1 MSISYH
7 EDTEIC
13 SHEDTELLVWNA
25 DLSLRVTSLSARLRG
40 LAGIGSGA
48 PALHVSDLWGN
59 DDRLAIALAAHQWA
73 LEGESL
79 AFEAPIAGTPYRCEV
94 EPLHDPSGAVVG
106 VAGRAIEASD
116 AASLDALAMGH
127 AERSAG
133 MGTWF
138 EDLRTGAVTMSDG
151 LAALLGTPRHL
162 TRLDIRAF
170 DHPDDRVTI
179 AETIASVGN
188 DDGYVCD
195 HRILCLGSRVRVVR
209 ERLRTVFDDRGVAVA
224 RVGTLIDITDLKE
237 REAELA
243 ELALHDPLTRLPNR
257 VALEERLAAS
267 IAQNA
272 RDERACAVLFLD
284 IDHFKSINDE
294 QGHHFGD
301 RVLVAI
307 AHRLARNIRTSDM
320 VARLGGDEFVILI
333 DDLFT
338 EEAGLDA
345 ARKLLRSLDD
355 PFAVNGVHVS
365 VSASVGVAVYPYTGS
380 TPKQLLEVADREMYA
395 VKQNGGRGVKL
406 ANASGWPAGS
416 SADRPP
422 FAILESA

>member
-1 MSISYH
+1 M
-7 EDTEIC
+7 
-13 SHEDTELLVWNA
+13 LVWNA

-59 DDRLAIALAAHQWA
+59 DDRLAVALAAHQWA

-79 AFEAPIAGTPYRCEV
+79 TFEAPIGGTPYHCEV
-94 EPLHDPSGAVVG
+94 EPLQDPCGSIVG
-106 VAGRAIEASD
+106 VAGRAIEVSD
-116 AASLDALAMGH
+116 AASLDAQAMLH

-138 EDLRTGAVTMSDG
+138 EDLLTGDVTISEG
-151 LAALLGTPRHL
+151 LSALLGTPRHL

-170 DHPDDRVTI
+170 DHPDDRAII
-179 AETIASVGN
+179 AETIGA
-188 DDGYVCD
+188 DARADGYTCD
-195 HRILCLGSRVRVVR
+195 HRILCLGSRVRIVR
-209 ERLRTVFDDRGVAVA
+209 ERVRTVFDERGIALS

-243 ELALHDPLTRLPNR
+243 ELALRDPLTHLPNR
-257 VALEERLAAS
+257 AALEERLAAS
-267 IAQNA
+267 IARCE
-272 RDERACAVLFLD
+272 RDERVCAVLFLD
-284 IDHFKSINDE
+284 IDGFKSINDE
-294 QGHHFGD
+294 CGHLFGD
-301 RVLVAI
+301 RVLIAI
-307 AHRLARNIRTSDM
+307 AHRLERNVRASDM

-355 PFAVNGVHVS
+355 SLAVNGVDVS
-365 VSASVGVAVYPYTGS
+365 VSASIGVAVYPHSGA
-380 TPKQLLEVADREMYA
+380 TPKQLLGVADREMYA

-406 ANASGWPAGS
+406 ANASSWPAGY
-416 SADRPP
+416 SADRRP